1 LLFGPK
7 LANAF
12 GVTSIAFWAEISV
25 KNIAIFCAARGAHH
39 MAKLETSGNGFL
51 SGLLQDVRYG
61 FRLLLKSKGFTIAAI
76 LSLALGIGANTAIFS
91 IVNSVF
97 LTPLSFK
104 EPAALVYVWATAPER
119 GIRLTGDSL
128 PKFRLFQE
136 QNQVFTNAGAIVGT
150 SQTLTGQGDPAVAQ
164 AARVTEHFFRTLGI
178 RPQIGRDFSTEED
191 RPGGP
196 AVALLSQSF
205 WQRRFGG
212 DPSVIGKT
220 LELNNVHHT
229 VIGVLPAELGFP
241 YNENEVWLPRVADV
255 GDLSPED
262 MERGSGFLQVVG
274 RLKPGVSIPQAQAAL
289 STAAEG
295 YKQAYPGNV
304 DANFGVVVKSFTENW
319 VGGERS
325 TFYSLFGA
333 VAFVLLIACANVA
346 TLMLARFTR
355 RSNEIA
361 IRAALGA
368 SRWKIIRQFLTES
381 ILVSLIGGIV
391 GGILGVFAV
400 RWLLAA
406 GEEFIPRAQEV
417 RLDYRVL
424 LFALGVSLLTGL
436 LIGLVPAIH
445 TSKINLNTILKEA
458 SRSSIGSVQRIRLR
472 KLFVVSE
479 IALSVV
485 LLIGATLLITS
496 FIRLQTVALGFDS
509 RNLIAL
515 DLALPP
521 AKYEEPVKQSDFY
534 QQLIERLSTTP
545 GIKAAAATDGLP
557 VAGTNSTV
565 YAVIG
570 RPIPEVNRRPL
581 ADVASVTP
589 TYFNTMGIP
598 MIGGRNFNDQDRL
611 ESAKVIIISKTMAQ
625 KVFPD
630 QDAVGQHMIVG
641 SRNNDPREVV
651 GIVGDVRPSLAENPH
666 DHVYIPSRQ
675 RPLASMTVL
684 VSSAVQGQDTL
695 PSVREVIRS
704 LDSNLPIVTTMSMD
718 TLIDRSLNGRRLVMV
733 LMSLFAGLAMFMAAI
748 GLSST
753 ISYTV
758 TERTN
763 EIGIRMAM
771 GAQRLDILKLIMRQG
786 VFLTIIG
793 IVIGLIG
800 AYALTKVLASML
812 FGVRATEPAA
822 FAAIAVA
829 LAFIALLA
837 CYLPARRATKI
848 QPVEA
853 LRYE

>member
-1 LLFGPK
+1 
-7 LANAF
+7 
-12 GVTSIAFWAEISV
+12 
-25 KNIAIFCAARGAHH
+25 
-39 MAKLETSGNGFL
+39 MAKNGDGIL
-51 SGLLQDVRYG
+51 AGLRQDVRYG
-61 FRLLLKSKGFTIAAI
+61 FRVLLKSKGFTIAAI
-76 LSLALGIGANTAIFS
+76 VSLALGIGANTAIFS

-104 EPAALVYVWATAPER
+104 EPASLVHIWATAPER

-128 PKFRLFQE
+128 PKFRVFQQ
-136 QNQVFTNAGAIVGT
+136 QNQVFSDVGAIVGT
-150 SQTLTGQGDPAVAQ
+150 TQTLTGDGEPVMVQSS
-164 AARVTEHFFRTLGI
+164 RVNEQFLRTLGV
-178 RPQIGRDFSTEED
+178 RPQVGREFSPDED

-196 AVALLSQSF
+196 AVALISQGF
-205 WQRRFGG
+205 WQQRFGG
-212 DPSVIGKT
+212 DQSAIGKT

-229 VIGVLPAELGFP
+229 IIGVLPPDLGFP
-241 YNENEVWLPRVADV
+241 YDQTEVWLPRVMDV
-255 GDLSPED
+255 TDLSPED
-262 MERGSGFLQVVG
+262 MERGSGFLQVIG
-274 RLKPGVSIPQAQAAL
+274 RLKPGVSIVQAQTAL
-289 STAAEG
+289 NTAAEN

-355 RSNEIA
+355 RSNETA

-368 SRWKIIRQFLTES
+368 TRGKIIRQFMTES

-391 GGILGVFAV
+391 GGIIGVLSV

-424 LFALGVSLLTGL
+424 LFTLGISLFTGF
-436 LIGLVPAIH
+436 LIGLIPAIH
-445 TSKINLNTILKEA
+445 TSKINLTTILKEA
-458 SRSSIGSVQRIRLR
+458 SRTSIGSAQRMRLR
-472 KLFVVSE
+472 KVFVVSE
-479 IALSVV
+479 IALSVI
-485 LLIGATLLITS
+485 LLIGASLLITS
-496 FIRLQTVALGFDS
+496 FIRLQTVSLGIDS
-509 RNLIAL
+509 KNLVAL
-515 DLALPP
+515 DLSLPP
-521 AKYEEPVKQSDFY
+521 AKYEGPEKQADFY
-534 QQLIERLSTTP
+534 HRLIERLSTTP
-545 GIKAAAATDGLP
+545 GIKSAAATDGLP
-557 VAGTNSTV
+557 VAGTNRTT

-570 RPIPEVNRRPL
+570 LPIPEVNRRPL

-589 TYFNTMGIP
+589 TYFETMGIP
-598 MIGGRNFNDQDRL
+598 LLAGRSFNDQDKL
-611 ESAKVIIISKTMAQ
+611 DSQKVVVISKKMAD
-625 KVFPD
+625 KVFPEHN
-630 QDAVGQHMIVG
+630 AIGQQMIVG
-641 SRNNDPREVV
+641 SRNNDPRQVV
-651 GIVGDVRPSLAENPH
+651 GIVGDVRPSLEEDPH
-666 DHVYIPSRQ
+666 DHVYLPSQQ
-675 RPLASMTVL
+675 RPLAAMTVM
-684 VSSAVQGQDTL
+684 VRGMGQGQEIL
-695 PSVREVIRS
+695 PSVREAIRS
-704 LDSNLPIVTTMSMD
+704 LDNNLPILITMSMD
-718 TLIDRSLNGRRLVMV
+718 ALIDRSVNGRRLVMV

-786 VFLTIIG
+786 LVLTVIG
-793 IVIGLIG
+793 IVIGLVG

-812 FGVRATEPAA
+812 FGVSATEPGA
-822 FAAIAVA
+822 FATIA
-829 LAFIALLA
+829 LTLGIIALLA

-848 QPVEA
+848 EPVEA